1 MENNRD
7 IKILLAEDNKINQR
21 IMTLTFK
28 QMGVKCD
35 IASNGMEALE
45 MHQKNLYN
53 LILMDMQ
60 MPVMDGLEASSLI
73 RDFERDTNQ
82 TKRVYI
88 VALTGNDIS
97 DKEEECLEAGMDD
110 FMEKPLQENLLTE
123 LFSRS
128 Y

>member
-7 IKILLAEDNKINQR
+7 IKVLLAEDNKINQR

-35 IASNGMEALE
+35 VASNGKEALE

-60 MPVMDGLEASSLI
+60 MPLMDGLEASRLI
-73 RDFERDTNQ
+73 REFEKETKQ
-82 TKRVYI
+82 PKRVYI

-97 DKEEECLEAGMDD
+97 DKEEECLKAGMDD
-110 FMEKPLQENLLTE
+110 FMEKPLQANLLTK

>member
-1 MENNRD
+1 MENNQA
-7 IKILLAEDNKINQR
+7 IKVLLAEDNKINQR

-35 IASNGMEALE
+35 IASNGKEALE
-45 MHQKNLYN
+45 MHQKNLYH

-60 MPVMDGLEASSLI
+60 MPLMDGLEASRLI
-73 RDFERDTNQ
+73 RDFEKSTNQ

-88 VALTGNDIS
+88 VALTGNDVS
-97 DKEEECLEAGMDD
+97 EKEEECLEAGMDD
-110 FMEKPLQENLLTE
+110 FMEKPLQENLLSK
-123 LFSRS
+123 LFSKS

>member
-7 IKILLAEDNKINQR
+7 MKVLLAEDNKINQR

-35 IASNGMEALE
+35 IASNGKEALE

-60 MPVMDGLEASSLI
+60 MPLMDGLEASRLI
-73 RDFERDTNQ
+73 RDFEKETNQ

-97 DKEEECLEAGMDD
+97 DKEEECLKAGMDD

>member
-7 IKILLAEDNKINQR
+7 IKVLLAEDNKINQR

-35 IASNGMEALE
+35 IASNGKEALE
-45 MHQKNLYN
+45 MHQKNLYH

-60 MPVMDGLEASSLI
+60 MPLMDGLEASRLI
-73 RDFERDTNQ
+73 RDFEKETNQ

-88 VALTGNDIS
+88 VALTGNDIL